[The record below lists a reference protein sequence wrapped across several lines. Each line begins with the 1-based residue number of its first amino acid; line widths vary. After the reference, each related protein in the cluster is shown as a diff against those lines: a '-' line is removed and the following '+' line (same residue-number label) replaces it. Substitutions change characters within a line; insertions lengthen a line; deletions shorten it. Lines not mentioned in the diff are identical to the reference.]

1 MSFRAPTLILIAAA
15 GLFADASAEAA
26 GLSPNLNIRSP
37 GPTNTMTMAAG
48 RGYGSGYPAPPAY
61 AGPQRPRFT
70 IFNSNDQ
77 FDTNGN
83 LNPGGG
89 GGGIKPGKHPN
100 LD

>member
-1 MSFRAPTLILIAAA
+1 MSLRIPALILVAASLL
-15 GLFADASAEAA
+15 GGPRAEAA

-48 RGYGSGYPAPPAY
+48 RGYGSGYPAPPVY
-61 AGPQRPRFT
+61 AGPQRPRIT
-70 IFNSNDQ
+70 VFNSNDQ

-89 GGGIKPGKHPN
+89 GGGTKAGKHPN